1 MAGETACGKAHW
13 HVEGVTGNCP
23 MLRASWWLTGTRGCE
38 TGCFWA
44 LRWRPPCPGQW
55 RLSGRPDRACSLVQ
69 PLRPRGPHRDSGP
82 TTSMTNWMSPS
93 EQEPGLQTLGTSWEW
108 PGALPKATASLLFTL
123 PRHLRPPFLPGPPA
137 EGWRDRPQGPQGQVV
152 PREALMQTDQDAL
165 LLT

>member
-93 EQEPGLQTLGTSWEW
+93 EQEPGLQTLGTSWGW
-108 PGALPKATASLLFTL
+108 PGPSPRSQLLCSLLFQGTCAL
-123 PRHLRPPFLPGPPA
+123 PSYLPPLLRDGLIVLRGH
-137 EGWRDRPQGPQGQVV
+137 RDRLYPG
-152 PREALMQTDQDAL
+152 RH
-165 LLT
+165 